1 MIKTEIKPEP
11 LDFDF
16 KNFFERFKEV
26 YNTLKKDLGWEREF
40 EEFIKDIKN
49 LEEDINDC
57 ESSVLDYEYCVKLS
71 MYYMYLKVKSACEF
85 FLQGIDDLYHKMGKP
100 EVWRMNK
107 DELVDACEDYVK
119 EKFKIAF
126 KDVLEK
132 GDNQ

>member
-1 MIKTEIKPEP
+1 MKPEP

-49 LEEDINDC
+49 LEEDIDEI
-57 ESSVLDYEYCVKLS
+57 ESSAFDYEYAVKLG
-71 MYYMYLKVKSACEF
+71 MCYMYQKIKSACIY

-119 EKFKIAF
+119 KKFKLVF
-126 KDVLEK
+126 KAMLDGNK
-132 GDNQ
+132 